1 MAIPRLIVT
10 AVKYPS
16 NNYFGK
22 LIEKFEGLGWAH
34 VYPIINWD
42 NGTKECWN
50 IAGWFRRWYMTT
62 PERLEAAVADV
73 YIKVKTWEITL
84 TQEEANRLSLT
95 WSKFVGRGYGVGR
108 VLLLP
113 LYRLTKWDWV
123 ANLAGLTCSGGL
135 ARGLDAIGLW
145 QQEINPGMSGLKELA
160 DQLDSLESSRDEQL

>member
-1 MAIPRLIVT
+1 
-10 AVKYPS
+10 
-16 NNYFGK
+16 
-22 LIEKFEGLGWAH
+22 
-34 VYPIINWD
+34 
-42 NGTKECWN
+42 
-50 IAGWFRRWYMTT
+50 MTT